1 MPRARRPSALT
12 CATADDLRNDE
23 LPKNAEQP
31 TENMGEPMA
40 ARAGVAVLIAG
51 VPVPYAA
58 AALVAGVF
66 REIIV
71 AVSGAAA
78 SKAGAHG
85 EDIRD
90 PHNAFPL
97 SSRWSSHAS
106 HQDRSDLGKFVR
118 SRLIPQPIQSVARL
132 LSGDRCTPADE
143 FATRC
148 LNRRRP
154 QASSSVFAN
163 SAPYHSRRM

>member
-1 MPRARRPSALT
+1 MPHATRPPAQRA
-12 CATADDLRNDE
+12 DLRPPPEDLRDDE

-40 ARAGVAVLIAG
+40 ARAGVAVLVNG
-51 VPVPYAA
+51 VVIPYAA

-97 SSRWSSHAS
+97 
-106 HQDRSDLGKFVR
+106 F
-118 SRLIPQPIQSVARL
+118 QSM
-132 LSGDRCTPADE
+132 E
-143 FATRC
+143 
-148 LNRRRP
+148 
-154 QASSSVFAN
+154 
-163 SAPYHSRRM
+163 